1 MPINNVFEFQRVLIT
16 GGTGSLGKTLVKR
29 LLSGQNGTP
38 EKIIIFSRDEAK
50 QHFMRVEYLNAKS
63 ATDEVIYSNFQ
74 RKVEFRIGDVRN
86 QDGVDEA
93 VRDATIVINAAALKQ
108 VPSCEYFV
116 EESVKTNILGP
127 CNVVRAVGKAQ
138 HVHTVIGVSTDK
150 ACKPVNAMGMTKAI
164 QEKVFISA
172 NIHSRSRFACVRY
185 GNVLASRGSV
195 VPLFHDQIRKGGP
208 VTITS
213 RDMTRFLLP
222 LERAVDTIVAA
233 VTYASPGEIF
243 VPVVPSAN
251 VLDVAMAIIG
261 PRTIKVEDVGI
272 RPGEKMHEILVSE
285 EEVGRA
291 ESLQTEVEDDR
302 YYVVAP
308 SLPELNPNYKL
319 GEREKYDLPG
329 EYSSASRPMTFKQ
342 TTKMLE
348 KNDLLKVEDEPQG
361 EMLK

>member
-1 MPINNVFEFQRVLIT
+1 MPINSVFECQRVLIT

-29 LLSGQNGTP
+29 LLSGKNGIP

-50 QHFMRVEYLNAKS
+50 QHFMRVEYLNAHS

-93 VRDATIVINAAALKQ
+93 VKDATIVINAAALKQ

-127 CNVVRAVGKAQ
+127 CNVVRAVGKTQ

-172 NIHSRSRFACVRY
+172 NIHSNSRFACVRY

-213 RDMTRFLLP
+213 REMTRFLLP

-233 VTYASPGEIF
+233 VVYACPGEIF
-243 VPVVPSAN
+243 VPVVPSAK

-261 PRTIKVEDVGI
+261 PRKIPVEDVGI

-285 EEVGRA
+285 EECGRA
-291 ESLQTEVEDDR
+291 QCLETEIEGDQ

-308 SLPELNPNYKL
+308 ALPELNPSYKL
-319 GEREKYDLPG
+319 GDRTAYDLSG
-329 EYSSASRPMTFKQ
+329 EYSSASLPMSFEQ

-348 KNDLLKVEDEPQG
+348 DNELLKVEDEPQG